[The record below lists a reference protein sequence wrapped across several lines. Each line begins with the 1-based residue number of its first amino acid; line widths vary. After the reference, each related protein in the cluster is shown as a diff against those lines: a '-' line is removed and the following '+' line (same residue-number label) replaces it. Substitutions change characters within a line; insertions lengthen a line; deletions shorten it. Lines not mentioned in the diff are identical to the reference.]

1 MPAFNTNLLKLGQT
15 SQHMVKH
22 LSAGIE
28 KSATLYDELQ
38 KIENVHKNQ
47 NKAAKRAAKKI
58 QAIILA
64 NKDKATKGSLADEEE
79 RAALA
84 AFKVD
89 DSEYNKMDMFLF
101 SKQIDSL
108 YQDIAE
114 FETCFPE
121 ESKLDFNMDDEVD
134 EEAEAQEAA

>member
-1 MPAFNTNLLKLGQT
+1 
-15 SQHMVKH
+15 
-22 LSAGIE
+22 
-28 KSATLYDELQ
+28 
-38 KIENVHKNQ
+38 
-47 NKAAKRAAKKI
+47 
-58 QAIILA
+58 
-64 NKDKATKGSLADEEE
+64 
-79 RAALA
+79 LA

-121 ESKLDFNMDDEVD
+121 ESKIDFNMDEEV
-134 EEAEAQEAA
+134 EAEEAQEAA